1 MEQKFDLK
9 AKVEE
14 ITQKLKVDPET
25 VQAFKKEPVKTIEK
39 ITGLDLPDEKM
50 QELVAGIKTKIDSL
64 DLDEKAAAVKGKV
77 EGAIDK
83 MDLDEKA
90 AAVKGKVEGAID
102 KMDRDEKAA
111 AAKEEGKKLGS
122 KIKNMFAGLKKK

>member
-1 MEQKFDLK
+1 MEEKFDLK

-14 ITQKLKVDPET
+14 ITQKLKVDPEK
-25 VQAFKKEPVKTIEK
+25 VQAFKEEPVKTIEK
-39 ITGLDLPDEKM
+39 VIGVDLPDEKM
-50 QELVAGIKTKIDSL
+50 KELVAGIKVKIDSL
-64 DLDEKAAAVKGKV
+64 NLDEKAAAVKGKV

-102 KMDRDEKAA
+102 KMDLEEKVAG
-111 AAKEEGKKLGS
+111 AKEEGKKIGS
-122 KIKNMFAGLKKK
+122 KIKNMFSGLKKK